1 MRILFISLT
10 SETNNQDCLYRP
22 LDVRGNAANLENR
35 TIRFLHTDENRS
47 QFPEEKI
54 SRFVLQIGCI
64 PMMRKG
70 SIVAANVNKLL
81 IWIAAPD
88 FM

>member
-1 MRILFISLT
+1 M
-10 SETNNQDCLYRP
+10 YRL

-35 TIRFLHTDENRS
+35 TIRFLHT
-47 QFPEEKI
+47 
-54 SRFVLQIGCI
+54 V
-64 PMMRKG
+64 
-70 SIVAANVNKLL
+70 VAANVNKLL